1 MEQLGDILIVLIIFT
16 AIFGS
21 GMLKIVLNHREKVKA
36 LELTKTEG
44 ASADVQRVMQQQ
56 LDKLTQRIIV
66 LEKIVTDQKY
76 QLEKEIASL

>member
-21 GMLKIVLNHREKVKA
+21 GMLKIFLNHREKVKA
-36 LELTKTEG
+36 LELTKSEG
-44 ASADVQRVMQQQ
+44 EVAQTQQAMQQQ
-56 LDKLTQRIIV
+56 IDKLTKRVIV

>member
-1 MEQLGDILIVLIIFT
+1 MEDVGNVLIVLIIFT

-21 GMLKIVLNHREKVKA
+21 GMLKIFLNHREKVKA
-36 LELTKTEG
+36 LELTKSEG
-44 ASADVQRVMQQQ
+44 EVAQTQQAMQQQ
-56 LDKLTQRIIV
+56 IDKLTKRVIV

>member
-44 ASADVQRVMQQQ
+44 ASADVQREMQQQ
-56 LDKLTQRIIV
+56 IDKLTKRVIV

-76 QLEKEIASL
+76 LLEKEIASL

>member
-1 MEQLGDILIVLIIFT
+1 MEEVGNVLIVLIIFT

-21 GMLKIVLNHREKVKA
+21 GMLKIFLNHREKVKA
-36 LELTKTEG
+36 LELTKSEG
-44 ASADVQRVMQQQ
+44 EATKAQQAMQQQ
-56 LDKLTQRIIV
+56 IDKLTQRVIV

>member
-16 AIFGS
+16 AVFGS

-44 ASADVQRVMQQQ
+44 ASADVQREMQQQ
-56 LDKLTQRIIV
+56 IDKLTKRLIV

>member
-1 MEQLGDILIVLIIFT
+1 MESLANVLVVFIIFV

-36 LELTKTEG
+36 LELTNTRKSSTTEN
-44 ASADVQRVMQQQ
+44 DELRLQVE
-56 LDKLTQRIIV
+56 KLTQRVVV

>member
-16 AIFGS
+16 AVFGS

-44 ASADVQRVMQQQ
+44 ASADVQREMQQQ
-56 LDKLTQRIIV
+56 IDKLTKRVIV

>member
-36 LELTKTEG
+36 LELTKAEG
-44 ASADVQRVMQQQ
+44 ASADVQREMQQQ
-56 LDKLTQRIIV
+56 IDKLTKRVIV

>member
-21 GMLKIVLNHREKVKA
+21 GMLKIILNHREKVKA

-44 ASADVQRVMQQQ
+44 ASADVQREMQQQ
-56 LDKLTQRIIV
+56 IDKLTKRVIV

>member
-1 MEQLGDILIVLIIFT
+1 MEEAGNVLIVLIIFT

-21 GMLKIVLNHREKVKA
+21 GMLKIFLNHREKVKA
-36 LELTKTEG
+36 LELSQLESSTSNTQKE
-44 ASADVQRVMQQQ
+44 MQQQ
-56 LDKLTQRIIV
+56 IDKLTQRVIV

>member
-21 GMLKIVLNHREKVKA
+21 GMLKIFLNHREKVKA

-44 ASADVQRVMQQQ
+44 ASADVQRGMQQQ
-56 LDKLTQRIIV
+56 IDKLTKRVIV

>member
-44 ASADVQRVMQQQ
+44 ASADVQREMQQQ
-56 LDKLTQRIIV
+56 IEKLTKRVIV

>member
-21 GMLKIVLNHREKVKA
+21 GMLKIFLNHREKVKA

-44 ASADVQRVMQQQ
+44 ASADVQREMQQQ
-56 LDKLTQRIIV
+56 IDKLTKRVIV
-66 LEKIVTDQKY
+66 LEEIVTDKY

>member
-44 ASADVQRVMQQQ
+44 ASADVQREMQRQI
-56 LDKLTQRIIV
+56 DKLTKRVIV

>member
-21 GMLKIVLNHREKVKA
+21 GMLKIFLNYREKVKA

-44 ASADVQRVMQQQ
+44 ASADVQREMQQQ
-56 LDKLTQRIIV
+56 IDKLTKRVIV

>member
-21 GMLKIVLNHREKVKA
+21 GILKIVLNHREKVKA

-44 ASADVQRVMQQQ
+44 ASADVQREMQQQ
-56 LDKLTQRIIV
+56 IDKLTKRVIV

>member
-21 GMLKIVLNHREKVKA
+21 GMLKIFLNHREKVKA

-44 ASADVQRVMQQQ
+44 VSADVQREMQQQ
-56 LDKLTQRIIV
+56 IDKLTKRVIV

>member
-36 LELTKTEG
+36 LELTKTEA
-44 ASADVQRVMQQQ
+44 ASADVQREMQQQ
-56 LDKLTQRIIV
+56 IDKLTQRIIV

>member
-1 MEQLGDILIVLIIFT
+1 
-16 AIFGS
+16 
-21 GMLKIVLNHREKVKA
+21 VKA

-44 ASADVQRVMQQQ
+44 ASADVQREMQQQ
-56 LDKLTQRIIV
+56 IDKLTKRVIV

>member
-44 ASADVQRVMQQQ
+44 ASVDVQREMQQQ
-56 LDKLTQRIIV
+56 IDKLTQRIIV

>member
-44 ASADVQRVMQQQ
+44 ASADVQREMQQQ
-56 LDKLTQRIIV
+56 IDKLTKRVIV

>member
-44 ASADVQRVMQQQ
+44 ASADVQREMQQQ
-56 LDKLTQRIIV
+56 IDKLTKHVIV